1 MSLNAGK
8 IDQAALER
16 ILAYTGTADPQ
27 VLLGPRFG
35 EDAGVVR
42 LGPGGLVAASD
53 PVTLASEQVGWYAV
67 HINANDIAVTGG
79 IPRWFPSTI
88 LLPPSTADGVLER
101 IFLQI
106 HDACR
111 ELAVAVIGGH
121 TEVSMSVRQ
130 PLVCGTMLGTVDP
143 DRIIRT
149 AGART
154 GDVIIM
160 TKGVCIEGAA
170 LLALDCPVE
179 SKFILGEERWK
190 KVCNY
195 LREPGISVLRDARI
209 ACETAEVHAM
219 HDPTEGG
226 LNMGLYEMAVSSG
239 LGVELD
245 EDSILFIDDS
255 VTLCERFAM
264 DPLRTLTSGTLLIA
278 VAPAEAD
285 SLLAA
290 YHRKNIPAAVIGRMV
305 PEGFTVFRRGL
316 RYPLVCS
323 AQDETVSLIN
333 RELFPEP

>member
-8 IDQAALER
+8 IDQETLQKL
-16 ILAYTGTADPQ
+16 LAYTGTADPQ

-42 LGPGGLVAASD
+42 FGPGGLVAASD
-53 PVTLASEQVGWYAV
+53 PVTLAADHIGWYAV
-67 HINANDIAVTGG
+67 NINANDIAVTGG
-79 IPRWFPSTI
+79 TPRWFLATL
-88 LLPPSTADGVLER
+88 LLPPNVTEAVMES

-121 TEVSMSVRQ
+121 TEVTLNVRQ
-130 PLVCGTMLGTVDP
+130 PLVCGTMLGTVEP

-149 AGART
+149 SGARA

-170 LLALDCPVE
+170 LLALDRPVE

-195 LREPGISVLRDARI
+195 LCDPGISVVREARV
-209 ACETAEVHAM
+209 ACETVEVHAM

-226 LNMGLYEMAVSSG
+226 LNMGLYEMAAASK
-239 LGVELD
+239 LGVEVD
-245 EDSILFIDDS
+245 EDSILFLDDA
-255 VTLCERFAM
+255 VELCERFAM
-264 DPLRTLTSGTLLIA
+264 DPLRTLTSGTLLLA
-278 VAPAEAD
+278 VAPADAD
-285 SLLAA
+285 RLLDA
-290 YHRKNIPAAVIGRMV
+290 YRRKSIPAAVIGKMV
-305 PEGFTVFRRGL
+305 PEGFTVFRKGL

-323 AQDETVSLIN
+323 ARDETVNLIN
-333 RELFPEP
+333 RELFPDS